1 MDAAVFDA
9 MKPFFANEFGNPSA
23 LYTIGRS
30 VKCAVDNARKRVAR
44 TFGAQPDTIIFT
56 SGGTESDNMAILGIA
71 QSAKGHI
78 ITTKIEHDAVLGP
91 CQELERRG
99 WDVTY
104 LDVDAEGQISVEA
117 FKKALREDTVLVS
130 IMYANNE
137 IGTILPIADIGREI
151 IKWRKGSKRGVYPYF
166 HTDACQAAGTL
177 EMDVEKLH
185 VDLMTINGSKIYGPK
200 GSGVLYKRRGVSLQ
214 PIVFGGGQ
222 EMGYR
227 AGTENVAAI
236 VGLGEALE
244 RRHDLRNKTQE
255 VRNYLWDEIQKRIE
269 RVELNGPS
277 VHGNRLAN
285 NLNVVFHGV
294 EAEALLLYLD
304 EYGITVG
311 TGSACATGSDE
322 GSHVLRAIRRSQRE
336 IESSIRFSLGKETST
351 EDIDY
356 VMEYLPAIVM
366 KLRMLN
372 RN

>member
-9 MKPFFANEFGNPSA
+9 MKPFLANEFGNPSA
-23 LYTIGRS
+23 LYTIGRNA
-30 VKCAVDNARKRVAR
+30 KRAVDSARKRVAQM
-44 TFGAQPDTIIFT
+44 FGAQPDTIIFT
-56 SGGTESDNMAILGIA
+56 SGGTESDNMAIFGMA

-91 CQELERRG
+91 CQELETRG

-104 LDVDAEGQISVEA
+104 LDVDVEGQISVDA
-117 FKKALREDTVLVS
+117 FKKALREETVLVS

-151 IKWRKGSKRGVYPYF
+151 IKWRKQSRGGVYPYF

-200 GSGVLYKRRGVSLQ
+200 GVGVLYKRRGVPLQ

-227 AGTENVAAI
+227 AGTENVVAI
-236 VGLGEALE
+236 VGLGAAIEKT
-244 RRHDLRNKTQE
+244 RDMGNTIQDLRNYFWEQIQE
-255 VRNYLWDEIQKRIE
+255 KIE
-269 RVELNGPS
+269 RVELNGPLL
-277 VHGNRLAN
+277 HGNRLAN
-285 NLNVVFHGV
+285 NLNVLFHGV

-322 GSHVLRAIRRSQRE
+322 GSHVLRAIQRSPRE
-336 IESSIRFSLGKETST
+336 IESSIRLSLGKETT
-351 EDIDY
+351 KEDIDY
-356 VMEYLPAIVM
+356 VMEYLPSIVT
-366 KLRMLN
+366 KLRGLN